1 MSINTGHFRAKT
13 CSGQAELPFWP
24 LLITLFLGSFAG
36 MYHVVSLNVSL
47 PGFIGIFDAELST
60 VQWII
65 TGFSLACGMIT
76 PVSGYLVDRF
86 GGRSMFLLSLA
97 GITAGSILCA
107 LSWNIYA
114 LIGFRMVQGLFCGL
128 IQPISLTMIY
138 QTLPRVRQPLA
149 VSVWSFSTVLGTAIG
164 PSLSGWFQQHDW
176 RWIFLVTV
184 PIGAAAW
191 IAGLL
196 LLPSGFTAVRKRLDV
211 AGLVLATVG
220 SLVLLLLFGNIHAWG
235 LQSPLTWGCLIIG
248 SLCVIIF
255 VQVELRT
262 REPLLNLRLFR
273 NTAFTISL
281 AVSLILTFALYSG
294 VYFIPLFLEEI
305 QGLSPFQVGL
315 LFLPAAAC
323 LTIATFLSGRWYA
336 FWGPAL
342 LIALDSLILFVTTF
356 RFSRLHMETTLISVM
371 IWMCIR
377 NVGTGLA
384 ISPATS
390 AAMAAVTEQ
399 ESGHASALLN
409 WLRQVFS
416 SISLGMFTSL
426 FYARLSVHEGRLSN
440 GTLGETKEWMHRIIY
455 TRSIDDVFLVASGLV
470 AMAIPLALLLRRRLR
485 AADAAGRPAVQEPSA

>member
-1 MSINTGHFRAKT
+1 MSIRTGHLWAKT
-13 CSGQAELPFWP
+13 GSGQVELPFWP
-24 LLITLFLGSFAG
+24 VLITLFLGSFVG

-65 TGFSLACGMIT
+65 TGFSLACGIIT

-86 GGRSMFLLSLA
+86 GGKSMFLLSLA
-97 GITAGSILCA
+97 GITIGSILCA

-138 QTLPRVRQPLA
+138 QTLSRERQPLA

-196 LLPSGFTAVRKRLDV
+196 LLPSGFTAVRKRLDG

-220 SLVLLLLFGNIHAWG
+220 SLALLLLFGNMHAWG

-248 SLCVIIF
+248 SLCVIMF
-255 VQVELRT
+255 VRVELRT

-273 NTAFTISL
+273 NAVFTISL

-305 QGLSPFQVGL
+305 QGLSPLQVGL

-336 FWGPAL
+336 SWGPAL
-342 LIALDSLILFVTTF
+342 LIALGSLILFVTTF

-377 NVGTGLA
+377 NVGSGLA

-426 FYARLSVHEGRLSN
+426 FYARMNVHERRLADS
-440 GTLGETKEWMHRIIY
+440 TSSETGEWLHRMFY

-470 AMAIPLALLLRRRLR
+470 AMAIPLALFLRRRLR
-485 AADAAGRPAVQEPSA
+485 AADAAGRPAMQEPSA

>member
-1 MSINTGHFRAKT
+1 M
-13 CSGQAELPFWP
+13 
-24 LLITLFLGSFAG
+24 
-36 MYHVVSLNVSL
+36 
-47 PGFIGIFDAELST
+47 
-60 VQWII
+60 

-76 PVSGYLVDRF
+76 PVSGYLIDRF
-86 GGRSMFLLSLA
+86 GGKSMFLLSLA
-97 GITAGSILCA
+97 GITIGSVLCA

-138 QTLPRVRQPLA
+138 RTLPRERQPFA

-176 RWIFLVTV
+176 HLIFLVTV

-191 IAGLL
+191 IAALI
-196 LLPSGFTAVRKRLDV
+196 LLPSRFTLVRKRLDT

-220 SLVLLLLFGNIHAWG
+220 SLSLLLLFGNLHAWG
-235 LQSPLTWGCLIIG
+235 MESPLTWGCLII
-248 SLCVIIF
+248 SILSAIMF
-255 VQVELRT
+255 VRVELRK

-273 NTAFTISL
+273 NITFTISL

-323 LTIATFLSGRWYA
+323 LTIATFLSGRWYTS
-336 FWGPAL
+336 WGPAI
-342 LIALDSLILFVTTF
+342 LIALGSLILFVTTF
-356 RFSRLHMETTLISVM
+356 RFSKLHMETTLISVM

-377 NVGTGLA
+377 NVGSGLA

-426 FYARLSVHEGRLSN
+426 FYARMNVHESRLSN
-440 GTLGETKEWMHRIIY
+440 GGPGESAEWLHRMVY
-455 TRSIDDVFLVASGLV
+455 TRSIDDVFLMASGLV
-470 AMAIPLALLLRRRLR
+470 ALAIPLALLLRRR
-485 AADAAGRPAVQEPSA
+485 RPAAELSGSSTIQESSA

>member
-1 MSINTGHFRAKT
+1 MSINTGHFRAT
-13 CSGQAELPFWP
+13 TGSGPAELPFWP

-114 LIGFRMVQGLFCGL
+114 LIGFRMVQGFFCGL

-138 QTLPRVRQPLA
+138 QTLPRERQPLA

-235 LQSPLTWGCLIIG
+235 LQSPLSWGCLIIG
-248 SLCVIIF
+248 SLCVIMF
-255 VQVELRT
+255 VRVELRT

-336 FWGPAL
+336 SWGPAL
-342 LIALDSLILFVTTF
+342 LITLGSLILFVTTF
-356 RFSRLHMETTLISVM
+356 RFSRLHMETTLITVM

-377 NVGTGLA
+377 NVGSGLA

-426 FYARLSVHEGRLSN
+426 FYARLNVHEGRLSN
-440 GTLGETKEWMHRIIY
+440 ATLGETKEWLHRVIY

-470 AMAIPLALLLRRRLR
+470 ALAIPLALLLRRRKQTLK
-485 AADAAGRPAVQEPSA
+485 AAGSSAMQEPSS

>member
-1 MSINTGHFRAKT
+1 MSVNTGCLSTKT
-13 CSGQAELPFWP
+13 GSGQPDLPFWP
-24 LLITLFLGSFAG
+24 VLITLFLGSFVG

-47 PGFIGIFDAELST
+47 PGFIGIFDTELRT

-76 PVSGYLVDRF
+76 PVSGYLCDRF
-86 GGRSMFLLSLA
+86 GGKSMFLLSLA
-97 GITAGSILCA
+97 GITVGSILCA

-138 QTLPRVRQPLA
+138 QTLPRERQPLA

-176 RWIFLVTV
+176 HLIFLVTV
-184 PIGAAAW
+184 PIGVAAW
-191 IAGLL
+191 IAALL
-196 LLPSGFTAVRKRLDV
+196 LLPSGFTRVRKRLDL
-211 AGLVLATVG
+211 AGLVLATMG
-220 SLVLLLLFGNIHAWG
+220 SLALLLLFGNMHAWG
-235 LQSPLTWGCLIIG
+235 MQSLLTWGCLIIG
-248 SLCVIIF
+248 GLCAVLF
-255 VQVELRT
+255 VRVELQT

-273 NTAFTISL
+273 NVTFTISL
-281 AVSLILTFALYSG
+281 TVSLILTFALYSG

-305 QGLSPFQVGL
+305 QGMTPFQVGL

-323 LTIATFLSGRWYA
+323 LTIATFLSGKWYA
-336 FWGPAL
+336 SWGAAL
-342 LIALDSLILFVTTF
+342 LIALGSLILLVTTF
-356 RFSRLHMETTLISVM
+356 RFSRLHVETTLISVM
-371 IWMCIR
+371 VWMCIR
-377 NVGTGLA
+377 NVGSGLA
-384 ISPATS
+384 LSPATS

-426 FYARLSVHEGRLSN
+426 FYARMNVHESRLLTGPSDRSP
-440 GTLGETKEWMHRIIY
+440 EWLHMAAY
-455 TRSIDDVFLVASGLV
+455 TRSIDDVFLIASALV
-470 AMAIPLALLLRRRLR
+470 ALAVPLALLLRRRGR
-485 AADAAGRPAVQEPSA
+485 AVDSGSSKISDSM